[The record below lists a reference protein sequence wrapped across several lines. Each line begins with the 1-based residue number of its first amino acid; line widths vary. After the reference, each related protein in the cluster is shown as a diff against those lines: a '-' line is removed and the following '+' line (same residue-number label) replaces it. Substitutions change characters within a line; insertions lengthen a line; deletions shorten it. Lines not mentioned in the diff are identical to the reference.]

1 QAETYLI
8 AYQFPF
14 DAYYL
19 NSSVSRALQFD
30 PSIAV
35 RPRNGRTRA
44 RLHALISC
52 SASCTNMKNRSPS
65 SKGGEAESKLRR
77 LAPRDGS
84 HHEGTA
90 RSRGRSRQKVHSR

>member
-1 QAETYLI
+1 MNTTLVPPKLGPFFTHITEWATLETHSEFWGDVSLIGSTYARAHALQAETYLI

-44 RLHALISC
+44 RLHALI
-52 SASCTNMKNRSPS
+52 
-65 SKGGEAESKLRR
+65 
-77 LAPRDGS
+77 
-84 HHEGTA
+84 
-90 RSRGRSRQKVHSR
+90 